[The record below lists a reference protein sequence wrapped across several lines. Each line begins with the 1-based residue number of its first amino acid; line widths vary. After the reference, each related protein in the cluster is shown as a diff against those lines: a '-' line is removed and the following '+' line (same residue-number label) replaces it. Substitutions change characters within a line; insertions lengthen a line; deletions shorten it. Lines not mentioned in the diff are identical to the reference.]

1 MTAKELVNKAI
12 RFARPDRIPILF
24 KDRDLQTTTD
34 GDIMLF
40 DLSIIQDNVSEWG
53 YRWHRMDDGTMG
65 QPEEPIIRT
74 WDDLTTYSFPELNLS
89 VRTKG
94 VDQFKEEAQDRYILV
109 SLGISGFNTYMFIRG
124 FQNTM
129 IDLVTECPEGMGL
142 LDKIL
147 DFENQL
153 ITLTAQL
160 GFDGFHFYDDWGTQ
174 DSLIVSPELWR
185 KLLKPRY
192 KAQIDH
198 AHRLGLDAWFHSC
211 GNITSIVDDFH
222 EIGVDVINISQPN
235 VVDIPEVGK
244 SLRGKQCFMAPISY
258 QTVSIS
264 GTPDEIRQEARRLYV
279 NLGTEDGGF
288 IGYVE
293 DYHSLG
299 MSEQNLSACVAA
311 FGELCH

>member
-74 WDDLTTYSFPELNLS
+74 WDDLSTYSFPELNLS

-174 DSLIVSPELWR
+174 DRPCA
-185 KLLKPRY
+185 P
-192 KAQIDH
+192 
-198 AHRLGLDAWFHSC
+198 LG
-211 GNITSIVDDFH
+211 
-222 EIGVDVINISQPN
+222 P
-235 VVDIPEVGK
+235 
-244 SLRGKQCFMAPISY
+244 
-258 QTVSIS
+258 
-264 GTPDEIRQEARRLYV
+264 
-279 NLGTEDGGF
+279 
-288 IGYVE
+288 
-293 DYHSLG
+293 
-299 MSEQNLSACVAA
+299 
-311 FGELCH
+311 